1 MIMQERERV
10 IACFLCQLGL
20 LCVRVQLEH
29 KARPNGAAA
38 AARRFVTRGVL
49 PFFTLFLVHQKDK

>member
-1 MIMQERERV
+1 MQERERV

-20 LCVRVQLEH
+20 VCVCVVQLEH
-29 KARPNGAAA
+29 NARPSGAAA